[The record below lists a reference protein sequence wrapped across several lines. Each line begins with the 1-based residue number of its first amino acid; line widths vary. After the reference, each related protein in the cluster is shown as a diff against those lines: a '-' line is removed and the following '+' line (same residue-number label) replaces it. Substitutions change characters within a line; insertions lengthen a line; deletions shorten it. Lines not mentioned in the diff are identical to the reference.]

1 MRTGRITVPLDVS
14 EAAAL
19 LEMAEIDCRSPH
31 DQIRYL
37 LRKDAQERGL
47 LTCSGQQETVAQNDR
62 RSDQMERQAA

>member
-19 LEMAEIDCRSPH
+19 WELAELDCRSPH

-37 LRKDAQERGL
+37 LRKNAQERGL
-47 LTCSGQQETVAQNDR
+47 LTSSGQTEIIAQVER
-62 RSDQMERQAA
+62 HADQMEQAA

>member
-19 LEMAEIDCRSPH
+19 WEMAELDCRTPH

-37 LRKDAQERGL
+37 LRKNAQERGL
-47 LTCSGQQETVAQNDR
+47 VLRSGQQEMVTKVDR
-62 RSDQMERQAA
+62 RADQLEQAA

>member
-19 LEMAEIDCRSPH
+19 LEMAELDCRTPH

-37 LRKDAQERGL
+37 LRKNAQERGL
-47 LTCSGQQETVAQNDR
+47 LTGIEQQEMVDQTDR
-62 RSDQMERQAA
+62 RAEQMEQAA